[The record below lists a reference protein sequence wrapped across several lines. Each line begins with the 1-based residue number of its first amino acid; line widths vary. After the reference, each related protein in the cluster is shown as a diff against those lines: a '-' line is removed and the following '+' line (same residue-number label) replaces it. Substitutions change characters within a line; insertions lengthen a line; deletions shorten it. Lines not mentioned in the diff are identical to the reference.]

1 MSINVDEVNGWNIS
15 VHQNNDIDT
24 SKCIRKVANLER
36 LFLWSPECTVS
47 MITRIKGDMS
57 EERLRRAIFE
67 VTQIHPLVGA
77 KIVFDKDYNAWF
89 SNNDVPEPNLKI
101 VSRFSD
107 KQWFEELQKEIQTP
121 FNLEEGPMIKFIL
134 IYSENIS
141 DLIVMCNHSICDG
154 MSLANL
160 VRDLFNRYAN
170 PEQEIKVI
178 YPPNIMDLLPIN
190 GFSLTSILFKL
201 IVYRA
206 DKKWKKSPY
215 YFNQSDCNAIQT
227 EFWKKKQIG
236 KVLLELEPHE
246 TKYLSKQCKK
256 NGVTIGSAVT
266 AAFIAAHEDIVGPF
280 EKSKKQVSIP
290 FDLRRHAKTPVE
302 DVFCFCVGASRFSF
316 KYNSKKA
323 FWKNALDLHKE
334 IHKRVV
340 KLDTNGLK
348 LPDYDPTLLDAVSC
362 FGLFK
367 DTLPNAYTKTENL
380 KKFSCDIKNVA
391 FSFAKIYD
399 SKVPGTIP
407 SNLGKI
413 SIYETYG
420 DLKIDRMIF
429 MPSIG
434 DSVPLTIGG
443 ISIGD
448 RSVFSLNYTEPK
460 NENNSVTIEKIQIR
474 NRALEYLGFPD
485 KTSEKAIG

>member
-1 MSINVDEVNGWNIS
+1 MSIKVEEVNGRNIS
-15 VHQNNDIDT
+15 VHQSKDIDT

-47 MITRIKGDMS
+47 MITRIKGDIS
-57 EERLRRAIFE
+57 KERLRRAIFE
-67 VTQIHPLVGA
+67 VAQMHPLVGE

-89 SNNDVPEPNLKI
+89 SNDGVPEPNLKV

-107 KQWFEELQKEIQTP
+107 KQWFEELQKEIQIP

-141 DLIVMCNHSICDG
+141 DLIIMCNHSICDG

-160 VRDLFNRYAN
+160 VRDLFNRYTN

-178 YPPNIMDLLPIN
+178 YPPNIMDLLPID

-215 YFNQSDCNAIQT
+215 YFNQSDCKAIQT
-227 EFWKKKQIG
+227 EFWKNKQIG

-256 NGVTIGSAVT
+256 NGVTMGSAVT
-266 AAFIAAHEDIVGPF
+266 AAFIAAHEDIGGPF

-316 KYNSKKA
+316 KYNSKKS
-323 FWKNALDLHKE
+323 FWKNALSLHKE

-348 LPDYDPTLLDAVSC
+348 LPNYDPTLLDAVSC

-367 DTLPNAYTKTENL
+367 DTFPDAYTKTENL
-380 KKFSCDIKNVA
+380 KKFSQDTENVA

-407 SNLGKI
+407 SNLGKL
-413 SIYETYG
+413 SIHETYG

-429 MPSIG
+429 LPSIG

-460 NENNSVTIEKIQIR
+460 SGNNAVTVEKIQIR
-474 NRALEYLGFPD
+474 NRALEYLGFSG
-485 KTSEKAIG
+485 KVNENALV